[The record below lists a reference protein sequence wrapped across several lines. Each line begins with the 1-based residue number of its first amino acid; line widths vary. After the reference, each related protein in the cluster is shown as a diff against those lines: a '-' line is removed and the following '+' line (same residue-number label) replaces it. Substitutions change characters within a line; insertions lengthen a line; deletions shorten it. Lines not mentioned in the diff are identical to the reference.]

1 MGRWSYGNKDEADY
15 LTKLEVSFLKKYGYF
30 TQGYRSGTMTWT
42 RNGGK
47 SNEHTSRISVSS
59 AINEFG
65 RNMHLNYTLTK
76 QDGEKKEIDYDM
88 RIEGT
93 PCNYGGLRYWFICPL
108 FKDGRYC
115 GRRVGTLYLGGDY
128 FACRHCYDLTYQSK
142 NKDRRSSHAL
152 LFSVLDVAAEMEKL
166 EAKIKRPY
174 YRGKPTR
181 KQRRLERLRYQK
193 VTNYVQYAQR
203 NGGSL
208 V

>member
-1 MGRWSYGNKDEADY
+1 MGRWSYGNKSEADY
-15 LTKLEVSFLKKYGYF
+15 LTKLEVGFLKKYGYF
-30 TQGYRSGTMTWT
+30 TEGYHSGTMTWT
-42 RNGGK
+42 RNAGM
-47 SNEHTSRISVSS
+47 SNEHKNSISVSTTFR
-59 AINEFG
+59 ECD
-65 RNMHLNYTLTK
+65 RKLHLNYTITR

-93 PCNYGGLRYWFICPL
+93 PCNYGGLRYWFICPIYRQ
-108 FKDGRYC
+108 GQYYC

-142 NKDRRSSHAL
+142 NKNRRSQFAL
-152 LFSVLDVAAEMEKL
+152 LLSVLDATDEAEKL

-181 KQRRLERLRYQK
+181 KQRRLDRLRYRK
-193 VTNYVQYAQR
+193 VTSYGQYVQSR
-203 NGGSL
+203 RGL